1 MSELIF
7 LKVSFDVWCF
17 MLGKARVGSLATYA
31 LPTSGDG
38 MLWRVIVESRLG
50 LKLSLKRSILVLCR
64 RSFFY

>member
-17 MLGKARVGSLATYA
+17 MLCKARVGSLAAYA